1 MIKYFFVGII
11 QGAFLA
17 MLLSTFNLSFFGW
30 FGFILGFA
38 MQGAGTLTNI
48 VLWAGVNVLFY
59 LFVSRRVMK
68 LNPVIFIFGV
78 VIGIILS

>member
-1 MIKYFFVGII
+1 MIKYFLVGIL

-17 MLLSTFNLSFFGW
+17 MLLSTLNLSFFGW

-38 MQGAGTLTNI
+38 MRGADALTSI
-48 VLWAGVNVLFY
+48 ALWAGVNVLFF
-59 LFVSRRVMK
+59 LFVSRRIMK
-68 LNPVIFIFGV
+68 INPVIFIFGV